1 MRPSFSAF
9 LSLSFSLLMATST
22 PASILIVGAGST
34 GISAGYFLSSNGTAV
49 TFLVRP
55 HRQQQLARPQV
66 LYSYDD
72 HQLHTFAD
80 YQVLTDPTQL
90 VGTSFDLVLVT
101 LDGAALQAEA
111 GQRLVEALGRAFRN
125 TPTEIVLLSVGLDL
139 NTWFLERSGLADSQ
153 VIFGHPGVL
162 TYEVPAA
169 TPPLPLHPGVRPDLL
184 AQADYGYRHT
194 TPFEFAVA
202 DNAPQV
208 TQAFGVLCTRD
219 GVARCS
225 VQPAIDIKL
234 APAMLTVMLTTG
246 LMDWPKMADVDP
258 ADATWQLGVNA
269 MREYQRLSVFGVA
282 GLAASK
288 QTTAEGVLAVFQQME
303 QAALPLD
310 FAAFNKYHHGGK
322 VNAQDMA
329 MLQDALRYGE
339 ATGADMPTL
348 RELITRLT

>member
-1 MRPSFSAF
+1 MD
-9 LSLSFSLLMATST
+9 TSN

-34 GISAGYFLSSNGTAV
+34 GISAGSYFSSNGTAV

-55 HRQQQLARPQV
+55 HRQEQLDRPQV

-90 VGTSFDLVLVT
+90 AGTSFDLVLVT

-111 GQRLVEALGRAFRN
+111 GQRLVDALGQAYRN
-125 TPTEIVLLSVGLDL
+125 TPTGIVLLSVGLDL

-162 TYEVPAA
+162 THEVPAA
-169 TPPLPLHPGVRPDLL
+169 LPLPLHPGVRPDLL

-208 TQAFGVLCTRD
+208 TQAFVALCTQD
-219 GVARCS
+219 GVSRCI

-246 LMDWPKMADVDP
+246 LMGWPTMADVDP
-258 ADATWQLGVNA
+258 ADAMWQLGVNA
-269 MREYQRLSVFGVA
+269 MREYQRLPVFGAA
-282 GLAASK
+282 GLAASE
-288 QTTAEGVLAVFQQME
+288 QTSAEGVLEGFQQME

-310 FAAFNKYHHGGK
+310 FSAFNKYHHGGK
-322 VNAQDMA
+322 VNAQDIA
-329 MLQDALRYGE
+329 IFHEALGHGE
-339 ATGADMPTL
+339 ATGADMPAL
-348 RELITRLT
+348 RELIARLT